1 MEYCANAAAPLETK
15 IKRHIYATLNSQD
28 VIKIISLEA
37 ETAAEIRPP
46 AIFNLIKNSPSKRM
60 GCFLAGSANFE
71 DTAKNRIEAQPQAG
85 LIRRGEAAE

>member
-15 IKRHIYATLNSQD
+15 IKRHIYATLNSRD

-46 AIFNLIKNSPSKRM
+46 AIFNLIKKQPIQTDVKCPRKVRQIQI
-60 GCFLAGSANFE
+60 F
-71 DTAKNRIEAQPQAG
+71 IEKIVQ
-85 LIRRGEAAE
+85 AAERACCL

>member
-1 MEYCANAAAPLETK
+1 MEYCANAAAPLETN
-15 IKRHIYATLNSQD
+15 IKRHIYATLNSRD

-60 GCFLAGSANFE
+60 SCFFGTPGQF
-71 DTAKNRIEAQPQAG
+71 
-85 LIRRGEAAE
+85 